1 MYDCEFTKQCM
12 ENMADIIC
20 PDKKKK
26 KPFSKI
32 SFSHQTIAR
41 QMEETGKSIERN
53 FRLKLII

>member
-26 KPFSKI
+26 NLF
-32 SFSHQTIAR
+32 
-41 QMEETGKSIERN
+41 
-53 FRLKLII
+53 LKLVSLTRQLPGKWKKQENLLKEILD